1 MKKKTNTNKFTETL
15 TKLSDAKRKK
25 ISITNKNDI
34 QTKNKSITDFISI
47 DKNSFPANFDK
58 TSNKNKKINENN
70 ENLIK
75 DGNLRLSFK
84 KEEKNDIF
92 EEKTIFN
99 EEVIDQT
106 HIFLSPFLEILK
118 SSIESITANDYPF
131 LSIKVDEIN
140 KFFNKNISNFL
151 VKFFLQSDKRF
162 LYVPKTFQSE
172 KFFEKEKI
180 ILFDGFDE
188 TKHISLKY
196 DPIKCSEVIYK
207 IFARLLIR
215 KLPKNLKSTSIS
227 IRMTVE
233 LIKVSSYSIKMM
245 ISSRISR

>member
-118 SSIESITANDYPF
+118 TSIESITANDYPF

-172 KFFEKEKI
+172 KFFE
-180 ILFDGFDE
+180 E

-215 KLPKNLKSTSIS
+215 KLQKNLKSTSIS